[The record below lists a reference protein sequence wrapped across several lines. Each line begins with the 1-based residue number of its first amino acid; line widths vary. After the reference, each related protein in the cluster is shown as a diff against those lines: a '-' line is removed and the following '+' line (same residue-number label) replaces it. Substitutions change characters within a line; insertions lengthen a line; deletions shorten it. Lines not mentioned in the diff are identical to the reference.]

1 MLEQIEAGEDIRDL
15 KMNVLQAI
23 RYIVQSWDEITV
35 KTIQNCWYHTEIL
48 SPDTDDIG
56 LHDEVG
62 ETDNLILD
70 ELRNGLKA
78 LRLPNAMQMKEF
90 LTIPEEDIT
99 YEVLEDDQII
109 AELVNIFKS
118 GENNINDLD
127 EMDDSTEIPIIS
139 TNVAFKSLE
148 NIRTFLLQQEYTNE
162 YIKLMSIIEKFIRK
176 QKINLMQQTTI
187 DQYFN

>member
-1 MLEQIEAGEDIRDL
+1 
-15 KMNVLQAI
+15 MNVLQAI
-23 RYIVQSWDEITV
+23 WYIVQSWDEITV

-148 NIRTFLLQQEYTNE
+148 NIRIFLL
-162 YIKLMSIIEKFIRK
+162 
-176 QKINLMQQTTI
+176 
-187 DQYFN
+187 

>member
-90 LTIPEEDIT
+90 LTIPEEDII

-148 NIRTFLLQQEYTNE
+148 NIRTFLLQQEDTNE
-162 YIKLMSIIEKFIRK
+162 HIKLMSIIEKFIRK

>member
-1 MLEQIEAGEDIRDL
+1 
-15 KMNVLQAI
+15 
-23 RYIVQSWDEITV
+23 
-35 KTIQNCWYHTEIL
+35 
-48 SPDTDDIG
+48 
-56 LHDEVG
+56 
-62 ETDNLILD
+62 
-70 ELRNGLKA
+70 
-78 LRLPNAMQMKEF
+78 MKEF

-148 NIRTFLLQQEYTNE
+148 NIRTFLLQQEDTNE
-162 YIKLMSIIEKFIRK
+162 HIKLMSIIEKFIRK
-176 QKINLMQQTTI
+176 QKINLMQQITI

>member
-148 NIRTFLLQQEYTNE
+148 NIRTFLLQQEDTNE
-162 YIKLMSIIEKFIRK
+162 HIKLMSIIEKFIRK